1 MREGQVETKAHEA
14 HALPRWSPILGIS
27 QKQGRTP
34 PFGGGETQKPQK
46 IVIHNWQKPKRI
58 KKAT

>member
-34 PFGGGETQKPQK
+34 PFGGGETQKLQK
-46 IVIHNWQKPKRI
+46 IVIHN
-58 KKAT
+58 